1 MKFANKDE
9 VELQKIFM
17 ELPKT
22 GITVVAFFATTSA
35 LVLRLA
41 PGAEASPPLAF
52 RIIFLFGIL
61 VTLVSF
67 TLSYNYLAG
76 IVNNVSTKCDATQR
90 EKQIE
95 DLKLVQYRNVKNTIT
110 ISIITWTIILG
121 IFVFAL

>member
-41 PGAEASPPLAF
+41 PGAEADPHIIF

-61 VTLVSF
+61 VTLISF

-76 IVNNVSTKCDATQR
+76 IVNNVSTKCDATYR

-95 DLKLVQYRNVKNTIT
+95 ELKSAQYRNVKNAIT
-110 ISIITWTIILG
+110 ISIISWIVILG
-121 IFVFAL
+121 IFVFFL